1 MAISRGLKSGNPLLL
16 HGGDIRSASQQYGIP
31 VDQWIDLSTG
41 INPVPYPVGDL
52 PPDAYHRLPYV
63 QPELLER
70 ASEYYRNGNLL
81 PVPGS
86 QSVIALLPGCLPS
99 AAVLVPEV
107 GYQEHVNHW
116 RQSGANITTYPAF
129 DTAESVAFID
139 AALADNPRQH
149 LVVINPNNP
158 TGLCFAA
165 EQLERWA
172 ERLADGCYLIVD
184 EAFIDTNAGGS
195 VLMSHFQD
203 NMIVLRSFGKFFG
216 LAGIRLGFV
225 FAHQRVLARL
235 QVYLGAWSVNGPAQ
249 SVAIAALGNGVWQQQ
264 ARDEIEQSARLTRE
278 VFRPLLGEQAEWGK
292 SVVTHQPL
300 FSTYQLAQERA
311 QHLIQYLAERGILL
325 RYIPLRSL
333 GTANSD
339 ALVRIGILNRK
350 NPLSVACVTE
360 AVTEAI
366 GAFG

>member
-1 MAISRGLKSGNPLLL
+1 MAISTDLESGNPLLL
-16 HGGDIRSASQQYGIP
+16 HGGDIQSASQQYGIP

-41 INPVPYPVGDL
+41 INPVPYPVGHL

-70 ASEYYRNGNLL
+70 ASEYYRNSNLL

-116 RQSGANITTYPAF
+116 RQSGADITAYPAF
-129 DTAESVAFID
+129 DMADAVAFID

-158 TGLCFAA
+158 TGLCFPA

-172 ERLADGCYLIVD
+172 ERLSDGCYLIVD
-184 EAFIDTNAGGS
+184 EAFIDTDASHS
-195 VLMSHFQD
+195 VLEHHFHD

-225 FAHQRVLARL
+225 FAHPQVRARL
-235 QVYLGAWSVNGPAQ
+235 QTRLGAWSVNGPAQ
-249 SVAIAALGNGVWQQQ
+249 SIAIAALGNVDWQQQ
-264 ARDEIEQSARLTRE
+264 ALREIEESARLTQE
-278 VFRPLLGEQAEWGK
+278 VFRPLLGEQAEWGE

-300 FSTYQLAQERA
+300 FSTYRLAQGRA
-311 QHLIQYLAERGILL
+311 QRLTQYLAERGILL
-325 RYIPLRSL
+325 RYIPFRN
-333 GTANSD
+333 TNQADAD
-339 ALVRIGILNRK
+339 ALVRIGVLDRN
-350 NPLSVACVTE
+350 NPSSMEYVAKTVTDM
-360 AVTEAI
+360 I
-366 GAFG
+366 GAVG

>member
-1 MAISRGLKSGNPLLL
+1 MAISRDLESGNPLLL

-41 INPVPYPVGDL
+41 INPVPYPVEHL
-52 PPDAYHRLPYV
+52 PPEAYHHLPYV

-70 ASEYYRNGNLL
+70 ASEYYRNSNLL

-116 RQSGANITTYPAF
+116 RQSGADITSYPAF
-129 DTAESVAFID
+129 DMADAVAFID
-139 AALADNPRQH
+139 AALVDNPRQH

-184 EAFIDTNAGGS
+184 EAFVDTNAGGS
-195 VLMSHFQD
+195 VLVSHFQD

-235 QVYLGAWSVNGPAQ
+235 QAYLGAWSVNGPAQ
-249 SVAIAALGNGVWQQQ
+249 SIAIAALGNVVWQQQ
-264 ARDEIEQSARLTRE
+264 AQDEIEQSARLTQE
-278 VFRPLLGEQAEWGK
+278 VFRPLLGEQAEWGEC
-292 SVVTHQPL
+292 VVTHQPL
-300 FSTYQLAQERA
+300 FSTYRVAQERA
-311 QHLIQYLAERGILL
+311 QHLTQYLAERGILL
-325 RYIPLRSL
+325 RYLSL
-333 GTANSD
+333 AGSDSD

-350 NPLSVACVTE
+350 NSPSVACVTE

>member
-31 VDQWIDLSTG
+31 VDRWIDLSTG

-52 PPDAYHRLPYV
+52 PLEAYHHLPYV

-116 RQSGANITTYPAF
+116 RQSGADITSYPAF

-149 LVVINPNNP
+149 LVLINPNNP

-172 ERLADGCYLIVD
+172 ERLVDGCYLIVD
-184 EAFIDTNAGGS
+184 EAFVDTNAGGS
-195 VLMSHFQD
+195 VLVSHFQD

-235 QVYLGAWSVNGPAQ
+235 QAYLGAWSVNGPAQ
-249 SVAIAALGNGVWQQQ
+249 SVAIAALGNVAWQQQ
-264 ARDEIEQSARLTRE
+264 ALREIEESARLTRE
-278 VFRPLLGEQAEWGK
+278 MFRPLLGEQAEWGEC
-292 SVVTHQPL
+292 VVTHQPL
-300 FSTYQLAQERA
+300 FSTYRLVQERA
-311 QHLIQYLAERGILL
+311 QHLTQYLAERGILL
-325 RYIPLRSL
+325 RYLSL
-333 GTANSD
+333 AGSDSD